1 MRSSTGE
8 PLYAIRSLCILDL
21 TPWSSGRSVSL
32 EAARGRELPSQ
43 FPERDGIRS
52 TGTRGNL
59 LPRQMR
65 KLGKEA
71 TVHAS
76 HSIVKTTLPGRLSD
90 CDACVTE
97 LGAALTCPSSR
108 EAGWLVHHARKLQL
122 ILILECRR
130 CLHQLQEETVNPANE
145 MSRGEPPVGVNW
157 PLADTQ
163 ISSM

>member
-1 MRSSTGE
+1 MFRWKQPEG
-8 PLYAIRSLCILDL
+8 
-21 TPWSSGRSVSL
+21 VSYRHSFPKETVY
-32 EAARGRELPSQ
+32 EALAHGVTYFHVRCVNWERGL
-43 FPERDGIRS
+43 
-52 TGTRGNL
+52 
-59 LPRQMR
+59 
-65 KLGKEA
+65 EA

-90 CDACVTE
+90 YDACVTE

-130 CLHQLQEETVNPANE
+130 CLHQLQEETANPANE